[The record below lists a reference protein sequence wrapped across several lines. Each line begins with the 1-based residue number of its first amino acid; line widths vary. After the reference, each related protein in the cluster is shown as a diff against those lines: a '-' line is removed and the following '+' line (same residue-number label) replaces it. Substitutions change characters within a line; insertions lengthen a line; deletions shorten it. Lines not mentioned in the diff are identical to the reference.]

1 MSAVAQQLLL
11 TLMLKSHACD
21 ISDNEAVPI
30 QTFLNSPFVF
40 ISIMAKAVAVGLLQ
54 CCPQAEIVAGDTEI
68 TFQEVDF
75 LAVII
80 HDLTEDSLKRR
91 YHFYLILQA
100 LTLLCSQPVNADRF
114 ANHSIIAEL
123 ETLMEHAD
131 ELEDPDVIA
140 NVLWK
145 ISTGGGVESTTE
157 TTVKLEVLPGISYD
171 NVCK

>member
-1 MSAVAQQLLL
+1 
-11 TLMLKSHACD
+11 MLKSHTCD
-21 ISDNEAVPI
+21 VSNNEAVPI
-30 QTFLNSPFVF
+30 QAFLNSPFLVV
-40 ISIMAKAVAVGLLQ
+40 SIMAKAVVVSLLQ
-54 CCPQAEIVAGDTEI
+54 CCPQAEAVAGDTEI
-68 TFQEVDF
+68 TVQEVDF

-91 YHFYLILQA
+91 YHFYLILEA

-131 ELEDPDVIA
+131 EMEDPDVIA

-145 ISTGGGVESTTE
+145 IATGGGVESTSE
-157 TTVKLEVLPGISYD
+157 TTVKLEVLQGISYTW
-171 NVCK
+171 

>member
-1 MSAVAQQLLL
+1 
-11 TLMLKSHACD
+11 MLKSHTCD
-21 ISDNEAVPI
+21 VSNNEAVPI
-30 QTFLNSPFVF
+30 QAFLNSPFLVV
-40 ISIMAKAVAVGLLQ
+40 SIMAKAVAVSLLQ
-54 CCPQAEIVAGDTEI
+54 CCPQAEAVASDTEI
-68 TFQEVDF
+68 TVQEVDF

-91 YHFYLILQA
+91 YLFYLILEA

-131 ELEDPDVIA
+131 EMEDPDVIA

-145 ISTGGGVESTTE
+145 IATGGGVESTSE
-157 TTVKLEVLPGISYD
+157 TTVKLEVLQGISYTW
-171 NVCK
+171 